1 MGNRSMIRW
10 RPFELFVWMWM
21 GIQCNAMQCNTIQ
34 CNPISSWFETI
45 NPIESMIV
53 SVLTHLGHGS
63 TVRYPQSLR
72 LVREFGHHSGHDTNT
87 MSLVGQWLD
96 PIQIV
101 RDLSRAKDTTHGIE
115 QTRDIGLGEMDGGWR
130 TSMMDLLAP
139 WSIRISMH

>member
-1 MGNRSMIRW
+1 MIRW
-10 RPFELFVWMWM
+10 RPFEPFVWI
-21 GIQCNAMQCNTIQ
+21 GIQSNPMQSNQQLVRDNRIQ
-34 CNPISSWFETI
+34 
-45 NPIESMIV
+45 SMIV
-53 SVLTHLGHGS
+53 NVLTHLGHGS

-139 WSIRISMH
+139 WSIRISMHW